1 MLMRPNIILH
11 GGAGRWSR
19 SKYADKAREAVMKCA
34 EKGMNILRDNG
45 SAIDAVVE
53 AVKCMEDSGYL
64 NAGVGSVLDFMGGRS
79 LDAGVMDGATGRI
92 GAVASVTATRN
103 PVVLARIVME
113 KTDHHLIGGKGA
125 DLLAFL
131 NGLPPLPP
139 PPLHVWE
146 RYQEAVRKLL
156 EGEPEVYRKIT
167 RFLEDYGF
175 IKRIIEET
183 LDVGDTVGAVAV
195 DSQGRLAAAVSTGG
209 VILKFPGRI
218 GDSPIPGA
226 GFYASAYTACSA
238 TGIGEKIMEC
248 MTCKYLDTMYR
259 ETKDLVAAAEK
270 TLEYVNKAVGEN
282 TMGFIA
288 IDKNGEIVWAYNTEA
303 MLIGYYE
310 DDNIKALIKPP
321 RTPRLS

>member
-1 MLMRPNIILH
+1 MRPNIILH

-19 SKYADKAREAVMKCA
+19 SKYAGKAREVVMKCT
-34 EKGMNILRDNG
+34 EKGMNILKNNG
-45 SAIDAVVE
+45 SSIDAVVE

-64 NAGVGSVLDFMGGRS
+64 NAGIGSVLDFMGGRS

-139 PPLHVWE
+139 PPPHVRE
-146 RYQEAVRKLL
+146 RYQEAVKKLL
-156 EGEPEVYRKIT
+156 EGRPEIYKKIT
-167 RFLEDYGF
+167 CFLEDYGF
-175 IKRIIEET
+175 IKKIIEGT

-195 DSQGRLAAAVSTGG
+195 DSRGRLAAAVSTGG

-226 GFYASAYTACSA
+226 GFYASEYTACSA

-248 MTCKYLDTMYR
+248 MTCKYLDMMYR
-259 ETKDLVAAAEK
+259 DTKDLAAAAEK
-270 TLEYVNKAVGEN
+270 TIEYISKTVGEN

-288 IDKNGEIVWAYNTEA
+288 VDRNGEIVWAYNTEA

-310 DDNIKALIKPP
+310 GDTVKADIKPP
-321 RTPRLS
+321 RLS

>member
-1 MLMRPNIILH
+1 MRPNIILH

-19 SKYADKAREAVMKCA
+19 SKYAGKAREVVMKCT
-34 EKGMNILRDNG
+34 EKGMNILKNNG

-103 PVVLARIVME
+103 PVVLAKIVME

-139 PPLHVWE
+139 PPPHVWE
-146 RYQEAVRKLL
+146 RYQEAIKKLL
-156 EGEPEVYRKIT
+156 EGRPEIYKKIT
-167 RFLEDYGF
+167 CFLEDYGF
-175 IKRIIEET
+175 IKRIIEGI
-183 LDVGDTVGAVAV
+183 LDVGDTVGAAAV
-195 DSQGRLAAAVSTGG
+195 DSRGRLAAAVSTGG

-226 GFYASAYTACSA
+226 GFYASEYTACSA

-248 MTCKYLDTMYR
+248 MTCKYLDMMYR
-259 ETKDLVAAAEK
+259 DTKDLVAAAEK
-270 TLEYVNKAVGEN
+270 TIEYINKTVGEN

-288 IDKNGEIVWAYNTEA
+288 VDRNGEIVWAYNTEA

-310 DDNIKALIKPP
+310 KDTAKADIKPP
-321 RTPRLS
+321 KLS

>member
-1 MLMRPNIILH
+1 MRPNIILH

-19 SKYADKAREAVMKCA
+19 SKYAGKAREVVMKCT
-34 EKGMNILRDNG
+34 EKGMNILKNNG
-45 SAIDAVVE
+45 SSIDAVVE

-64 NAGVGSVLDFMGGRS
+64 NAGIGSVLDFMGGRS

-139 PPLHVWE
+139 PPPHVRE
-146 RYQEAVRKLL
+146 RYQEAVKKLL
-156 EGEPEVYRKIT
+156 EGRPEIYKKIT
-167 RFLEDYGF
+167 CFLEDYGF
-175 IKRIIEET
+175 IKKIIEGT

-195 DSQGRLAAAVSTGG
+195 DSRGRLAAAVSTGG

-226 GFYASAYTACSA
+226 GFYASEYTACSA

-248 MTCKYLDTMYR
+248 MTCKYLDMMYR
-259 ETKDLVAAAEK
+259 DTKDLAAAAEK
-270 TLEYVNKAVGEN
+270 TIEYISKTVGEN

-288 IDKNGEIVWAYNTEA
+288 VDRNGEIVWAYNTEA

-310 DDNIKALIKPP
+310 EDTAKADIKPP
-321 RTPRLS
+321 KLS

>member
-1 MLMRPNIILH
+1 MRPNIILH

-19 SKYADKAREAVMKCA
+19 SKYAGKAREVVMKCT
-34 EKGMNILRDNG
+34 EKGMNILKNNG

-64 NAGVGSVLDFMGGRS
+64 NAGIGSVLDFMGGRS

-139 PPLHVWE
+139 PPPHVWE
-146 RYQEAVRKLL
+146 RYQEAVKKLL
-156 EGEPEVYRKIT
+156 EGRPEIYKKIT
-167 RFLEDYGF
+167 CFLEDYGF
-175 IKRIIEET
+175 IKRIIEGI
-183 LDVGDTVGAVAV
+183 LDVGDTVGAAAV
-195 DSQGRLAAAVSTGG
+195 DSRGRLAAAVSTGG

-226 GFYASAYTACSA
+226 GFYASEYTACSA

-248 MTCKYLDTMYR
+248 MTCKYLDMMYR
-259 ETKDLVAAAEK
+259 DTKDLVAAAEK
-270 TLEYVNKAVGEN
+270 TIGYINKTVGEN

-288 IDKNGEIVWAYNTEA
+288 VDRNGEIVWAYNTEA

-310 DDNIKALIKPP
+310 EDTAKADIKPP
-321 RTPRLS
+321 KLS